1 MDGWRIE
8 AREQLRCS
16 NSRSELP
23 GDLPW
28 NFTRGLWFRL
38 PALRQALYDRQRLS
52 AKSKV
57 GTMLCGRVSCRKNS
71 RPDLNSRSL
80 GGWITPAQTLRPP
93 LGNNIPPL
101 GS

>member
-57 GTMLCGRVSCRKNS
+57 GTMLCGRVLCRKNS
-71 RPDLNSRSL
+71 RPDLNFEESGVDRS
-80 GGWITPAQTLRPP
+80 IDRSIDHPSPDPSSTPR
-93 LGNNIPPL
+93 
-101 GS
+101 